1 MMMTAL
7 PASWNSIA
15 ALALDRMLYCL
26 AEGTVLAVLVSLALR
41 LVPQKNS
48 RTRFAA
54 WFSAL
59 VAVAMLP
66 LLGATRLWT
75 ITAGFGSVGQPV
87 GTNHALLTIPA
98 TWAESIL
105 AVWVALALLGLLRV
119 AAGLWQVSR
128 MRRGCFTLNPDLLGP
143 ELNAAIVE
151 AKRSRPVSILVSS
164 SASVPS
170 AIGFFRP
177 AVVVPAWL
185 VEEDAAGE
193 LQHVL
198 LHELAHLQSW
208 DDWTNLAQKVV
219 KAALFFHPGSL
230 WIEHKL
236 SLDREMACDEEV
248 LTRVSSPRL
257 YAQSLARV
265 AERSFLRRQMA
276 LAQAAVDR
284 MKHLS
289 QRITKILTLGENR
302 ERQRAT
308 TLWKPAVAMVAV
320 AG

>member
-1 MMMTAL
+1 
-7 PASWNSIA
+7 
-15 ALALDRMLYCL
+15 
-26 AEGTVLAVLVSLALR
+26 
-41 LVPQKNS
+41 
-48 RTRFAA
+48 
-54 WFSAL
+54 
-59 VAVAMLP
+59 
-66 LLGATRLWT
+66 
-75 ITAGFGSVGQPV
+75 
-87 GTNHALLTIPA
+87 
-98 TWAESIL
+98 
-105 AVWVALALLGLLRV
+105 
-119 AAGLWQVSR
+119 
-128 MRRGCFTLNPDLLGP
+128 
-143 ELNAAIVE
+143 
-151 AKRSRPVSILVSS
+151 
-164 SASVPS
+164 
-170 AIGFFRP
+170 
-177 AVVVPAWL
+177 
-185 VEEDAAGE
+185 
-193 LQHVL
+193 
-198 LHELAHLQSW
+198 W

-219 KAALFFHPGSL
+219 KAALFFHPGIL

-320 AG
+320 AGALCAAWTAQAPRLVGLADPPANIASSAVGSPWTDTVTPTAEHRPAFRVAPVLAAPHPRGNPAVTVPA